1 VTIEAKYESYI
12 ERQSS
17 VAKTLESEMM
27 NRVLEVDLER
37 MGKSL
42 SREDYEVLER
52 EPKTLAAAVRM
63 GLKPAAV
70 TQIMFMLNKS

>member
-1 VTIEAKYESYI
+1 
-12 ERQSS
+12 
-17 VAKTLESEMM
+17 MM